1 MPRGSGP
8 SWWAG
13 AWSSRLLAPALLGCL
28 LLGACTDTAP
38 AGVPSTST
46 SSPPLATTVPATP
59 APAAE
64 ATAAP
69 PAPAAP
75 EAEITAE
82 PPTTSP
88 SMDPVEPPATIPA
101 GPVSVEPV
109 FVRALPHDPRAFT
122 QGLVLRDG
130 VFYESTGLYGEST
143 VRIVDPAT
151 GRVIRSRSLGEEF
164 FGEGLEL
171 VGDRLIQLTWKEGTA
186 FIWDAE
192 TLAPLGAFS
201 YDGEGWG
208 LCAQEDRLVMSDGSS
223 RLTFRDRAT
232 FEPVGGVEV
241 LRAGEP
247 VERINELECV
257 EDLVYANVWQ
267 TEEIV
272 IIDPGT
278 GKVVGQ
284 IDASSLLDRLGST
297 DGIDVLNGI
306 AYDSGDRSFYLTGKL
321 WPEVF
326 QVRLTPWVAADR
338 RTDH

>member
-1 MPRGSGP
+1 MPQGSGP
-8 SWWAG
+8 PRRAG
-13 AWSSRLLAPALLGCL
+13 AGSSSTLLALALLGCL
-28 LLGACTDTAP
+28 LLGACTDTGP
-38 AGVPSTST
+38 GSVSSTST
-46 SSPPLATTVPATP
+46 SSPPLATTVPDTSAL
-59 APAAE
+59 AAE
-64 ATAAP
+64 ATATP
-69 PAPAAP
+69 PAPAAT
-75 EAEITAE
+75 EAEIPAE
-82 PPTTSP
+82 SPTKSP

-101 GPVSVEPV
+101 EPVSVEPV
-109 FVRALPHDPRAFT
+109 IVRAFPHDPAAFT

-143 VRIVDPAT
+143 VRIVDPGT

-186 FIWDAE
+186 FVWDAE
-192 TLAPLGAFS
+192 TLAPLGTFS

-223 RLTFRDRAT
+223 RLTFRDPAT
-232 FEPVGGVEV
+232 FEPVGRVEV

-247 VERINELECV
+247 VEWINELECV
-257 EDLVYANVWQ
+257 EGLVYANVWQ

-321 WPEVF
+321 WPEIF
-326 QVRLTPWVAADR
+326 QVVLSW
-338 RTDH
+338 

>member
-1 MPRGSGP
+1 MPQGSGP
-8 SWWAG
+8 PWRAG
-13 AWSSRLLAPALLGCL
+13 AGSSSTLLALALLGYL
-28 LLGACTDTAP
+28 LLGACTDTGP
-38 AGVPSTST
+38 GSVSSTST
-46 SSPPLATTVPATP
+46 SSPPLATTVPDTSAL
-59 APAAE
+59 AAE
-64 ATAAP
+64 ATATP
-69 PAPAAP
+69 PAPAAT
-75 EAEITAE
+75 EAEIPAE
-82 PPTTSP
+82 PPTKSP

-101 GPVSVEPV
+101 EPVSVEPV
-109 FVRALPHDPRAFT
+109 VMRALPHDPGAFT

-143 VRIVDPAT
+143 VRIVDPGT
-151 GRVIRSRSLGEEF
+151 GRVVRSRSLGEEF

-186 FIWDAE
+186 FVWDAE
-192 TLAPLGAFS
+192 TLAPLGTFS

-223 RLTFRDRAT
+223 RLTFRDPAT
-232 FEPVGGVEV
+232 FEPVGRVEV

-247 VERINELECV
+247 VEWINELECV
-257 EDLVYANVWQ
+257 EGLVYANVWQ

-321 WPEVF
+321 WPEIF
-326 QVRLTPWVAADR
+326 QVRLTP
-338 RTDH
+338 

>member
-1 MPRGSGP
+1 MPQGP
-8 SWWAG
+8 GPAWRAG
-13 AWSSRLLAPALLGCL
+13 AGSSATLVALALLGCL
-28 LLGACTDTAP
+28 LLGACADTAP
-38 AGVPSTST
+38 ISVPSTST
-46 SSPPLATTVPATP
+46 SSPPLATTVPATS
-59 APAAE
+59 APTSE
-64 ATAAP
+64 ATATP
-69 PAPAAP
+69 PAPAAT

-101 GPVSVEPV
+101 EPVSVEPV
-109 FVRALPHDPRAFT
+109 IVRALPHDPGAFT

-143 VRIVDPAT
+143 VRVVDPGT

-192 TLAPLGAFS
+192 TLAPLGTFS
-201 YDGEGWG
+201 YEGEGWG

-223 RLTFRDRAT
+223 RLTFRDRTT

-247 VERINELECV
+247 VEWINELECV

-284 IDASSLLDRLGST
+284 VDASSLLDRLGST

-306 AYDSGDRSFYLTGKL
+306 AYDSEDRSFYLTGKF
-321 WPEVF
+321 WPEIF
-326 QVRLTPWVAADR
+326 QVSLVSSY
-338 RTDH
+338 

>member
-1 MPRGSGP
+1 MPQGSGP
-8 SWWAG
+8 PRRAG
-13 AWSSRLLAPALLGCL
+13 AGLTALLALALLGCL
-28 LLGACTDTAP
+28 LLGACTGAP
-38 AGVPSTST
+38 PVGSPSSSST
-46 SSPPLATTVPATP
+46 PLATTVPATS
-59 APAAE
+59 APAAGTIAAPP

-69 PAPAAP
+69 EAA
-75 EAEITAE
+75 ITTE
-82 PPTTSP
+82 PPTTAP

-101 GPVSVEPV
+101 EPVPVEPA

-143 VRIVDPAT
+143 VRIVDPGT

-201 YDGEGWG
+201 YEGEGWG

-223 RLTFRDRAT
+223 RLTFRDRTT
-232 FEPVGGVEV
+232 FEPLGGVEV
-241 LRAGEP
+241 RRAGEP

-278 GKVVGQ
+278 GRVVGQ
-284 IDASSLLDRLGST
+284 VDASSLLDRLGST

-306 AYDSGDRSFYLTGKL
+306 AYDPEDQSFYLTGKL
-321 WPEVF
+321 WPEIF
-326 QVRLTPWVAADR
+326 QVRLTR
-338 RTDH
+338 

>member
-1 MPRGSGP
+1 MPQGSGP
-8 SWWAG
+8 PWRAASG
-13 AWSSRLLAPALLGCL
+13 STTLLAVALLGCF
-28 LLGACTDTAP
+28 LLGACAGAAP
-38 AGVPSTST
+38 VGAPTSST
-46 SSPPLATTVPATP
+46 SSRPLATTVPATP
-59 APAAE
+59 SSEAGTIAE
-64 ATAAP
+64 P
-69 PAPAAP
+69 PATEAP
-75 EAEITAE
+75 EAVITAE
-82 PPTTSP
+82 PPATASST
-88 SMDPVEPPATIPA
+88 DPVEPSTTIPA
-101 GPVSVEPV
+101 DPVAVEAV
-109 FVRALPHDPRAFT
+109 FMRALPHDPRAFT

-143 VRIVDPAT
+143 VRIVDAGT
-151 GRVIRSRSLGEEF
+151 GRVIRSRSLGQEF

-171 VGDRLIQLTWKEGTA
+171 VGDRLIQLTWKEETA

-192 TLAPLGAFS
+192 TLAPLGTFS
-201 YDGEGWG
+201 YAGEGWG

-223 RLTFRDRAT
+223 RLTFRDLTT

-278 GKVVGQ
+278 GRVVGRL
-284 IDASSLLDRLGST
+284 DASPLLDRLGST

-306 AYDSGDRSFYLTGKL
+306 AYDPADRSLYLTGKL
-321 WPEVF
+321 WPEIF
-326 QVRLTPWVAADR
+326 QVRLPLT
-338 RTDH
+338 TDH

>member
-1 MPRGSGP
+1 M
-8 SWWAG
+8 
-13 AWSSRLLAPALLGCL
+13 
-28 LLGACTDTAP
+28 
-38 AGVPSTST
+38 
-46 SSPPLATTVPATP
+46 PATS
-59 APAAE
+59 APAAGTIAAPP

-69 PAPAAP
+69 EAA
-75 EAEITAE
+75 ITTE
-82 PPTTSP
+82 PPTTAP

-101 GPVSVEPV
+101 EPVPVEPA

-143 VRIVDPAT
+143 VRIVDPGT

-201 YDGEGWG
+201 YEGEGWG

-223 RLTFRDRAT
+223 RLTFRDRTT
-232 FEPVGGVEV
+232 FEPLGGVEV
-241 LRAGEP
+241 RRAGEP

-278 GKVVGQ
+278 GRVVGQ
-284 IDASSLLDRLGST
+284 VDASSLLDRLGST

-306 AYDSGDRSFYLTGKL
+306 AYDPEDQSFYLTGKL
-321 WPEVF
+321 WPEIF
-326 QVRLTPWVAADR
+326 QVRLTR
-338 RTDH
+338 

>member
-1 MPRGSGP
+1 
-8 SWWAG
+8 
-13 AWSSRLLAPALLGCL
+13 
-28 LLGACTDTAP
+28 
-38 AGVPSTST
+38 
-46 SSPPLATTVPATP
+46 
-59 APAAE
+59 
-64 ATAAP
+64 
-69 PAPAAP
+69 
-75 EAEITAE
+75 
-82 PPTTSP
+82 
-88 SMDPVEPPATIPA
+88 MDPVEPPATIPA
-101 GPVSVEPV
+101 EPVSVEPV
-109 FVRALPHDPRAFT
+109 IVRALPHDPGAFT

-143 VRIVDPAT
+143 VRIVDPGT

-186 FIWDAE
+186 FVWDAE
-192 TLAPLGAFS
+192 TLAPLGTFS
-201 YDGEGWG
+201 YTGEGWG

-223 RLTFRDRAT
+223 RLTFRDLTT
-232 FEPVGGVEV
+232 FAPVGGVEV
-241 LRAGEP
+241 LRSGEP

-284 IDASSLLDRLGST
+284 IDASSLLDHLGST

-306 AYDSGDRSFYLTGKL
+306 AYDPEDRSFYLTGKL
-321 WPEVF
+321 WPAIF
-326 QVRLTPWVAADR
+326 QVRLTP
-338 RTDH
+338 